1 MDAKSRMSV
10 NSFFEMSSGKILG
23 DKATLGPAGR
33 HLIKSPTS
41 GSEILTN
48 F

>member
-23 DKATLGPAGR
+23 DKATLGIHRKRKGE
-33 HLIKSPTS
+33 LGK
-41 GSEILTN
+41 ELV
-48 F
+48 